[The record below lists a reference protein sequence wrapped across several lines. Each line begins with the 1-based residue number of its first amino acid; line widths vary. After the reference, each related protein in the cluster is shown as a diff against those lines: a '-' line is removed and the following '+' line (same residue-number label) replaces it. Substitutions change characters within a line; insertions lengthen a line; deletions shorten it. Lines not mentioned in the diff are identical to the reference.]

1 MPHNLEQY
9 GDGTSFAYNGAENP
23 WHRLGVKMDGL
34 ATAEDML
41 IASRADYTV
50 TSEPLYVMTESGA
63 VEVPG
68 RRATVR
74 SVEADDDRD
83 PSSCVLG
90 VVGESY
96 RIVQNRDV
104 LNRAL
109 AVVSADGKAVV
120 DTCGVLGHGERFFA
134 YIDLGHMSIDPNGI
148 DDKITRGLGVLTSH
162 DGTAAVTYAMSNIR
176 WVCQN
181 TVTAGLNAATRT
193 FRARHTTNV
202 ESMLVDAQTVLS
214 IADTWEQTF
223 SQLAE
228 RLLRVNDG
236 SNSAKAHDIMRRVE
250 GILWPMGDEPSRHAD
265 LWPMGNEPSRH
276 AETISETRSMEL
288 HSLLDSDTCGNGF
301 GYSGWAIYNAFVEY
315 SDHVRP
321 RLSDERRAEATILG
335 LTDDWKN
342 KVANLVLSVG

>member
-96 RIVQNRDV
+96 GIVQNRDV

-134 YIDLGHMSIDPNGI
+134 YIDLGHLTIDPNGI
-148 DDKITRGLGVLTSH
+148 DDKVTRGLGVLTSH

-202 ESMLVDAQTVLS
+202 ETMLVDAQRVLGL
-214 IADTWEQTF
+214 ADSWEQQF
-223 SQLAE
+223 ADLAN

-236 SNSAKAHDIMRRVE
+236 ASQGQGHDLLSRVE
-250 GILWPMGDEPSRHAD
+250 SKLWPMND
-265 LWPMGNEPSRH
+265 EPSRH
-276 AETISETRSMEL
+276 AETIAETRRMEL
-288 HSLLDSDTCGNGF
+288 HALLDSDTCGKNF
-301 GYSGWAIYNAFVEY
+301 GYSGWSVYNALVEY
-315 SDHVRP
+315 SDHLRP
-321 RLSDERRAEATILG
+321 RLSDDRRAEATILG

-342 KVANLVLSVG
+342 KAADLVLSVG

>member
-9 GDGTSFAYNGAENP
+9 GEGTSFAYNGAENP

-34 ATAEDML
+34 STAEEML
-41 IASRADYTV
+41 SAARADYLV
-50 TSEPLYVMTESGA
+50 SSEPLYVMTENGA
-63 VEVPG
+63 VQVEG

-74 SVEADDDRD
+74 SVREDDDRD
-83 PSSCVLG
+83 PSDRILG

-96 RIVQNRDV
+96 GIVQNRDV

-109 AVVSADGKAVV
+109 AVVNADGKAVV
-120 DTCGVLGHGERFFA
+120 DTCGVLGKGERFFA

-202 ESMLVDAQTVLS
+202 ESMLVDAQRVLG

-236 SNSAKAHDIMRRVE
+236 SNSAKAHDIMSRVE
-250 GILWPMGDEPSRHAD
+250 GILWPMGD
-265 LWPMGNEPSRH
+265 EPSRH

-301 GYSGWAIYNAFVEY
+301 GYNGWAIYNAFVEY

-342 KVANLVLSVG
+342 KVANLVLAGS